1 MIQHE
6 RKHRHGHAG
15 WVAIARMARQGVNV
29 LGLVA
34 SGKLPRSMLWLGLD
48 GAAEYVSAIAAGD
61 VCNAEVKAQRDATC
75 MACPSRTPAPN
86 QPSYIGYCGTPLVP
100 RMDAKPPTCG
110 CLLDAANVVA
120 SRPCPQGRYVA
131 VTISGE

>member
-1 MIQHE
+1 
-6 RKHRHGHAG
+6 
-15 WVAIARMARQGVNV
+15 MARQGVNV

-61 VCNAEVKAQRDATC
+61 VVDTTTKAERDASC
-75 MACPSRTPAPN
+75 LACPSRTPVQGHPT
-86 QPSYIGYCGTPLVP
+86 YIGYCGTPLVP

-110 CLLDAANVVA
+110 CLCDAANVVA
-120 SRPCPQGRYVA
+120 SRGCPQDRYVA
-131 VTISGE
+131 VTVRSTIQH